1 MTKQSYLSNRFL
13 GPYSPVVKLLLVYLC
28 ILGLSRLSLTLW
40 QFDRLDG
47 VGQFA
52 VVMLNGLRV
61 DLILSGMLLAPL
73 VLLIP
78 VVAHKLSWQF
88 WQRIITVWA
97 VLTVSVIA
105 FMELAS
111 PTFIIE
117 YGQRPNRLFIEY
129 LKYPQEV
136 MSMLWEGYRLILIGG
151 VLITS
156 AIAYGMFQLSKHW
169 LTAPKPAWAH
179 WKTLLCWPLM
189 LLLTVVMIRS
199 SFDHRPAN
207 PSTFAITPDP
217 LVNDLML
224 NSAWSVYFAIYNLK
238 HEEQSNEVY
247 GELSHEQILAEVDEE
262 KPELIVNAD
271 ANPPIVNPQHATSQR
286 EKPLNLV
293 LILEESLSA
302 DYVKT
307 LGGSGA
313 TPELDKLSEQGWWF
327 ENLYATG
334 TRSVR
339 GIEAVISGFLP
350 TRARSVVKLSLSQQN
365 FFTIASLLESKGY
378 LTEFIYGGQAHFDNM
393 ASFFMGNGFQHIIDR
408 EHFDDPIFEGSWGVS
423 DEDVFNKLHAR
434 LQQHHASGQPFFSFA
449 FTSSNHS
456 PYEFPDGRIEI
467 TGEKQTPENAV
478 RYADY
483 ALGQFFEKAQQ
494 SAYWKDTVFLVV
506 ADHHNRVEGE
516 NLVPIEKYHIP
527 GLIMGADIKPKRLTT
542 IASQIDL
549 PTTVLSMMGISS
561 SHPMIG
567 RDLTLAEEQNKPGRA
582 FMQYNDYFAEMVGS
596 EVVILRPEAAPLHG
610 QYDHQAQSLSMNGSP
625 QYEPYQTALAHAL
638 LPSWLYRCRCYQ
650 SPSDNGNVTQSA
662 AVRLTELLGFPLHE
676 NQAEIPGKS
685 IVR

>member
-1 MTKQSYLSNRFL
+1 MTKQAYLNYRFL
-13 GPYSPVVKLLLVYLC
+13 GPYSALAKLLLVYLA
-28 ILGLSRLSLTLW
+28 ILGLSRFLLTIW
-40 QFDRLDG
+40 QFDRLEG
-47 VGQFA
+47 IGQFA

-73 VLLIP
+73 ILLVPIL
-78 VVAHKLSWQF
+78 AHRFSWRL
-88 WQRIITVWA
+88 WQGIISLWA
-97 VLTVSVIA
+97 VLTVAVII
-105 FMELAS
+105 FTELAS
-111 PTFIIE
+111 PTFMIE

-129 LKYPQEV
+129 LKYPREV
-136 MSMLWEGYRLILIGG
+136 MSMLWEGYRLTLIGG
-151 VLITS
+151 ILIT
-156 AIAYGMFQLSKHW
+156 AAFAYGMYRLSRHW
-169 LTAPKPAWAH
+169 LHQEQPGWAH

-189 LLLTVVMIRS
+189 VLVTVVMVRS

-207 PSTFAITPDP
+207 PSTFAITQDP

-238 HEEQSNEVY
+238 HEEESNEVY
-247 GELSHEQILAEVDEE
+247 GELTHEQILAELDKE
-262 KPELIVNAD
+262 KPELIVNAS
-271 ANPPIVNPQHATSQR
+271 ATPPVINPQHASSQR

-327 ENLYATG
+327 DNLYATG

-365 FFTIASLLESKGY
+365 FFTIASLLEKRGY

-393 ASFFMGNGFQHIIDR
+393 ASFFVGNGFQHIIDR
-408 EHFDDPIFEGSWGVS
+408 EHFDDPVFEGSWGAS
-423 DEDVFNKLHAR
+423 DEDVFNKLHER
-434 LQQHHASGQPFFSFA
+434 LQQHHASGRPFFSFA

-467 TGEKQTPENAV
+467 EGEKQTPENAV

-483 ALGQFFEKAQQ
+483 ALGQFFDKARQ
-494 SAYWKDTVFLVV
+494 SEYWKDTVFLVV
-506 ADHHNRVEGE
+506 ADHHNRVEGD

-527 GLIMGADIKPKRLTT
+527 GLILGADIQPKKLTT

-549 PTTVLSMMGISS
+549 PTTILSMMGISA

-567 RDLTLAEEQNKPGRA
+567 RDLTLAEEQHKPGRA
-582 FMQYNDYFAEMVGS
+582 FMQYDDYFAKMMGD
-596 EVVILRPEAAPLHG
+596 EVVILRPENTPLYGH
-610 QYDHQAQSLSMNGSP
+610 YDHKTQTLSMNGTP
-625 QYEPYQTALAHAL
+625 EYEPYETTLAHAL
-638 LPSWLYRCRCYQ
+638 LPGWLYQCRCYQ
-650 SPSDNGNVTQSA
+650 SPTDETSYTQSGH
-662 AVRLTELLGFPLHE
+662 VMLTES
-676 NQAEIPGKS
+676 S
-685 IVR
+685 IIHPHVSPVERQDRRSVQ

>member
-1 MTKQSYLSNRFL
+1 MTKQTSFSYRFS
-13 GPYSPVVKLLLVYLC
+13 GPYASLIRLLLVYLC
-28 ILGLSRLSLTLW
+28 ILGLSRMLLTTW
-40 QFDRLDG
+40 QYERLDG
-47 VGQFA
+47 LQQFS
-52 VVMLNGLRV
+52 VVMFNGLRV

-73 VLLIP
+73 VLLVP
-78 VVAHKLSWQF
+78 LLAHKFSWLL
-88 WQRIITVWA
+88 WQRIITIWA
-97 VLTVSVIA
+97 VLTVAIIV

-129 LKYPQEV
+129 LKYPREV
-136 MSMLWEGYRLILIGG
+136 MSMLWEGYRLTLVGG
-151 VLITS
+151 VLIT
-156 AIAYGMFQLSKHW
+156 AAVAYGIFRLSRSW
-169 LTAPKPAWAH
+169 LVQKQPGWAY

-189 LLLTVVMIRS
+189 VLVTVVMIRS

-207 PSTFAITPDP
+207 PSSFAITPDP

-238 HEEQSNEVY
+238 HEEESNEVY
-247 GELSHEQILAEVDEE
+247 GELSHEQILAEVHEE
-262 KPELIVNAD
+262 KPELIVDAMAD
-271 ANPPIVNPQHATSQR
+271 PPIVNPQHATKQR
-286 EKPLNLV
+286 KKPLNLV

-313 TPELDKLSEQGWWF
+313 TPQLDKLSEQGWWF

-365 FFTIASLLESKGY
+365 FFTIASLLENNGY

-408 EHFDDPIFEGSWGVS
+408 EHFDKPVFEGSWGVS
-423 DEDVFNKLHAR
+423 DEDVFNKLHDR
-434 LQQHHASGQPFFSFA
+434 LQRHHATGQPFFSFA

-467 TGEKQTPENAV
+467 NGEKQTPENAV

-483 ALGQFFEKAQQ
+483 ALGQFFEKAQR
-494 SAYWKDTVFLVV
+494 SEYWQDTIFLVV

-527 GLIMGADIKPKRLTT
+527 GLILGADIEPRRLST

-567 RDLTLAEEQNKPGRA
+567 RDLTLAEEQQKAGRA
-582 FMQYNDYFAEMVGS
+582 FMQYDDYFAKMTGE
-596 EVVILRPEAAPLHG
+596 EVVILRPEATPLLG
-610 QYDHQAQSLSMNGSP
+610 RYDHTSQQLHMRGSAES
-625 QYEPYQTALAHAL
+625 EPYETALAHAL
-638 LPSWLYRCRCYQ
+638 LPGWLYRCRCYHV
-650 SPSDNGNVTQSA
+650 PSGNVKFTQSEA
-662 AVRLTELLGFPLHE
+662 MNLSVMPTPVLHE
-676 NQAEIPGKS
+676 RQEEIPGTG
-685 IVR
+685 IVQ

>member
-1 MTKQSYLSNRFL
+1 M
-13 GPYSPVVKLLLVYLC
+13 LL
-28 ILGLSRLSLTLW
+28 TTW
-40 QFDRLDG
+40 QYERLDG
-47 VGQFA
+47 LQQFS
-52 VVMLNGLRV
+52 VVMFNGLRV

-73 VLLIP
+73 VLLVP
-78 VVAHKLSWQF
+78 LLAHKFSWLL
-88 WQRIITVWA
+88 WQRIITIWA
-97 VLTVSVIA
+97 VLTVALIV

-129 LKYPQEV
+129 LKYPREV
-136 MSMLWEGYRLILIGG
+136 MSMLWEGYRLTLVGG
-151 VLITS
+151 VFIT
-156 AIAYGMFQLSKHW
+156 AAVAYGIFRLSRSW
-169 LTAPKPAWAH
+169 LVQKQPGWAY

-189 LLLTVVMIRS
+189 VLVTVVMIRS

-207 PSTFAITPDP
+207 PSSFAITPDP

-238 HEEQSNEVY
+238 HEEESNEVY
-247 GELSHEQILAEVDEE
+247 GELSHEQILAEVHEE
-262 KPELIVNAD
+262 KPELIVDAMAD
-271 ANPPIVNPQHATSQR
+271 PPIVNPQHATKQR
-286 EKPLNLV
+286 KKPLNLV

-313 TPELDKLSEQGWWF
+313 TPQLDKLSEQGWWF

-365 FFTIASLLESKGY
+365 FFTIASLLENNGY

-408 EHFDDPIFEGSWGVS
+408 EHFDKPVFEGSWGVS
-423 DEDVFNKLHAR
+423 DEDVFNKLHDR
-434 LQQHHASGQPFFSFA
+434 LQRHHATGQPFFSFA

-467 TGEKQTPENAV
+467 NGEKQTPENAV

-483 ALGQFFEKAQQ
+483 ALGQFFEKAQR
-494 SAYWKDTVFLVV
+494 SEYWQDTIFLVV

-527 GLIMGADIKPKRLTT
+527 GLILGADIEPRRLST

-567 RDLTLAEEQNKPGRA
+567 RDLTLAEEQQKAGRA
-582 FMQYNDYFAEMVGS
+582 FMQYDDYFAKMTGE
-596 EVVILRPEAAPLHG
+596 EVVILRPEATPLLG
-610 QYDHQAQSLSMNGSP
+610 RYDHTSQQLYMLGSAES
-625 QYEPYQTALAHAL
+625 EPYQTALAHAL
-638 LPSWLYRCRCYQ
+638 LPGWLYRCRCYHV
-650 SPSDNGNVTQSA
+650 PSGNVKFTQSEA
-662 AVRLTELLGFPLHE
+662 MNLSVMPTPVLHE
-676 NQAEIPGKS
+676 RQEEIPGTG
-685 IVR
+685 IVQ

>member
-1 MTKQSYLSNRFL
+1 MTKQTSFSYRFS
-13 GPYSPVVKLLLVYLC
+13 GPYASLIRLLLVYLC
-28 ILGLSRLSLTLW
+28 ILGLSRMLLTTW
-40 QFDRLDG
+40 QYERLDG
-47 VGQFA
+47 LQQFS
-52 VVMLNGLRV
+52 VVMFNGLRV

-73 VLLIP
+73 VLLVP
-78 VVAHKLSWQF
+78 LLAHKFSWLL
-88 WQRIITVWA
+88 WQRIITIWA
-97 VLTVSVIA
+97 VLTVALIV

-129 LKYPQEV
+129 LKYPREV
-136 MSMLWEGYRLILIGG
+136 MSMLWEGYRLTLVGG
-151 VLITS
+151 VFIT
-156 AIAYGMFQLSKHW
+156 AAVAYGIFRLSRSW
-169 LTAPKPAWAH
+169 LVQKQPGWAY

-189 LLLTVVMIRS
+189 VLVTVVMIRS

-207 PSTFAITPDP
+207 PSSFAITPDP

-238 HEEQSNEVY
+238 HEEESNEVY
-247 GELSHEQILAEVDEE
+247 GELSHEQILAEVHEE
-262 KPELIVNAD
+262 KPELIVDAMAD
-271 ANPPIVNPQHATSQR
+271 PPIVNPQHATKQR
-286 EKPLNLV
+286 KKPLNLV

-313 TPELDKLSEQGWWF
+313 TPQLDKLSEQGWWF

-365 FFTIASLLESKGY
+365 FFTIASLLENNGY

-408 EHFDDPIFEGSWGVS
+408 EHFDKPVFEGSWGVS
-423 DEDVFNKLHAR
+423 DEDVFNKLHDR
-434 LQQHHASGQPFFSFA
+434 LQRHHATGQPFFSFA

-467 TGEKQTPENAV
+467 NGEKQTPENAV

-483 ALGQFFEKAQQ
+483 ALGQFFEKAQR
-494 SAYWKDTVFLVV
+494 SEYWQDTIFLVV

-527 GLIMGADIKPKRLTT
+527 GLILGADIEPRRLST

-567 RDLTLAEEQNKPGRA
+567 RDLTLAEEQQKAGRA
-582 FMQYNDYFAEMVGS
+582 FMQYDDYFAKMTGE
-596 EVVILRPEAAPLHG
+596 EVVILRPEATPLLG
-610 QYDHQAQSLSMNGSP
+610 RYDHTSQQLYMLGSAES
-625 QYEPYQTALAHAL
+625 EPYQTALAHAL
-638 LPSWLYRCRCYQ
+638 LPGWLYRCRCYHV
-650 SPSDNGNVTQSA
+650 PSGNVKFTQSEA
-662 AVRLTELLGFPLHE
+662 MNLSVMPTPVLHE
-676 NQAEIPGKS
+676 RQEEIPGTG
-685 IVR
+685 IVQ